1 MIRISDTI
9 ALPDEQIEERF
20 VRSIG
25 PRGENPHKYATAVEL
40 RLDVKRSSLPSDV
53 KQRLLAL
60 GGRRVTTGGVLI
72 VTGRK
77 YSSQLRNREAAR
89 HTLVALLRRAAIPPQ
104 GRLATK
110 PTTATRE
117 NRFAAKERKGALKQS
132 RRKRREESA
141 TD

>member
-1 MIRISDTI
+1 MIRINDTI
-9 ALPDEQIEERF
+9 TLPDDQIEERF

-40 RLDVKRSSLPSDV
+40 RLDIERSSLPADV

-77 YSSQLRNREAAR
+77 YSTQLRNREAAR
-89 HTLVALLRRAAIPPQ
+89 HTLVALLRRAATPPE
-104 GRLATK
+104 GRLPMK
-110 PTTATRE
+110 PTTAIRE
-117 NRFAAKERKGALKQS
+117 NRFAAKERKSALKQS
-132 RRKRREESA
+132 RRKRRDERA